1 MPIRLATHLYRNRHG
16 MFYFRFILPKDLKG
30 YLHKCELRFSLKTE
44 QRHDAIYFAA
54 QIIVDLPRLAA
65 DLRRMKNDEE
75 TPPPDYFE
83 KWRAQMFVNSSLRA
97 KVKMLESDLAEQQE
111 RMAQMVPLAR
121 AKRVGK
127 IMHEKGQLRGKQEL
141 EERLAFPWLPE
152 RTPLFSKLRQSY
164 LKSLNHRPEG
174 GAKKPPTPKTV
185 EDYGKAIQLFIT
197 VMSDRHI
204 GAIDREVVGE
214 YFNILKQ
221 LPANISRLPK
231 YRGKTIPEL
240 LAMKDPP
247 QSEVTISKKIERIS
261 TMFGW
266 ALEERRTWGIDA
278 NPFTGY
284 GQSGNSETSRRP
296 FTHDEL
302 VALLTHPVFVERKF
316 NTTYSFWLMPLAIF
330 TGARLSE
337 LTQLDLQDFVE
348 VDGIWCID
356 INDIDAGETIMEGDR
371 KKRVKTKNARRL
383 VPIHHELIRIG
394 ILRYVETLRG
404 RGERHLFPELSR
416 TRRDG
421 TGHAAS
427 NWFGRFRVSVGVG
440 IEAKQEAV
448 FHSFRHLFITNILD
462 AGGISP
468 HQLAPI
474 VGHEAELITGQVY
487 WNKKNAAQRQ
497 PAVEAFALAQDILA
511 LIPTIEEVTFTAPR
525 GAKAGR
531 KRVTTGKK

>member
-1 MPIRLATHLYRNRHG
+1 MPIKLATHLYRNRHG
-16 MFYFRFILPKDLKG
+16 MFYFRFVIPKDLRNHLNKS
-30 YLHKCELRFSLKTE
+30 EVRFSLKTE

-54 QIIVDLPRLAA
+54 QIIVDLPLLAA

-83 KWRAQMFVNSSLRA
+83 KWRAQLLDNSILRA
-97 KVKMLESDLAEQQE
+97 KLLLLKSDLAEQQE
-111 RMAQMVPLAR
+111 RMEQMVPH
-121 AKRVGK
+121 AKAKQVGK
-127 IMHEKGQLRGKQEL
+127 IMHMKGQLRGKQEL

-152 RTPLFSKLRQSY
+152 KTALFSALMQSY

-174 GAKKPPTPKTV
+174 GAKKPPTPKTFEEYEV
-185 EDYGKAIQLFIT
+185 TIQFFIT
-197 VMSDRHI
+197 VMGDCRI
-204 GAIDREVVGE
+204 GALDREAAGE
-214 YFNILKQ
+214 YFAILKQ
-221 LPANISRLPK
+221 LPANMGRLKK

-240 LAMKDPP
+240 IAMKDPP
-247 QSEVTISKKIERIS
+247 QSETNVSKKIERVS
-261 TMFGW
+261 TMFKW
-266 ALEERRTWGIDA
+266 ALMEKRKWGIDA
-278 NPFTGY
+278 NPFIGF
-284 GQSGNSETSRRP
+284 GQSGDSETSRRP

-302 VALLTHPVFVERKF
+302 VALFTHPAFVLRKF

-348 VDGIWCID
+348 IDGIWCID
-356 INDIDAGETIMEGDR
+356 INDIDAGETIEDGGR

-383 VPIHHELIRIG
+383 VPIHRELIRIG
-394 ILRYVETLRG
+394 ILRYVETLRA
-404 RGERHLFPELSR
+404 RSQRHLFPELSR

-487 WNKKNAAQRQ
+487 WNKKNAVQRQ
-497 PAVEAFALAQDILA
+497 PAVEAFKLDQDILG
-511 LIPTIEEVTFTAPR
+511 LIPAIEEVTFTASR
-525 GAKAGR
+525 GAKTGR
-531 KRVTTGKK
+531 KRVTQEKG